1 MFQCYHNELFNGV
14 NEMLPHAAD
23 INECET
29 PGICMNGRCVNTDG
43 SYRCECFPGLA
54 VGLDG
59 RVCVGK
65 KKSHSLV
72 YYQYSQNHQC
82 LSITNVSYPSR

>member
-1 MFQCYHNELFNGV
+1 MHQYYHGV
-14 NEMLPHAAD
+14 KEMPLPTTD

-65 KKSHSLV
+65 YKPQPDL
-72 YYQYSQNHQC
+72 Q
-82 LSITNVSYPSR
+82 

>member
-1 MFQCYHNELFNGV
+1 MGFFFLT
-14 NEMLPHAAD
+14 D
-23 INECET
+23 IDECET

-43 SYRCECFPGLA
+43 SFKCECFPGLA

-65 KKSHSLV
+65 TKSWLTVTVQGLAVSLAK
-72 YYQYSQNHQC
+72 
-82 LSITNVSYPSR
+82 L

>member
-1 MFQCYHNELFNGV
+1 
-14 NEMLPHAAD
+14 
-23 INECET
+23 
-29 PGICMNGRCVNTDG
+29 MNGRCVNTDG

-65 KKSHSLV
+65 KTSWLDLGEIQPLSL
-72 YYQYSQNHQC
+72 NKAH
-82 LSITNVSYPSR
+82 

>member
-1 MFQCYHNELFNGV
+1 MAIWVSFSTVSMHQYYHGV
-14 NEMLPHAAD
+14 KEMPLPTTD

-65 KKSHSLV
+65 YKPQPDL
-72 YYQYSQNHQC
+72 Q
-82 LSITNVSYPSR
+82 

>member
-1 MFQCYHNELFNGV
+1 MFTRV
-14 NEMLPHAAD
+14 KEMLLPVAD

-65 KKSHSLV
+65 KQATS
-72 YYQYSQNHQC
+72 
-82 LSITNVSYPSR
+82 

>member
-1 MFQCYHNELFNGV
+1 
-14 NEMLPHAAD
+14 
-23 INECET
+23 
-29 PGICMNGRCVNTDG
+29 MNGRCVNTDG

-65 KKSHSLV
+65 ITAITRCTIEICPLSVKS
-72 YYQYSQNHQC
+72 
-82 LSITNVSYPSR
+82 TNNKCTLLQQV